1 MRIAAF
7 LLIIVGSIVV
17 ALSFVWPVLFPPE
30 SRWTDEQAEAHAKAG
45 THFHSVAMGGPG
57 RGKDRG
63 GSSGKA
69 AKKATASEIEA
80 ARLRWEE
87 SKAALNAA
95 QTEGRNTAGWLR
107 YGGAAIALI
116 GVAGLVLD
124 KKRPPKADSRP
135 NPFVLLD

>member
-7 LLIIVGSIVV
+7 LLITVGSIVV
-17 ALSFVWPVLFPPE
+17 ALSFLWPVLFPPE

-45 THFHSVAMGGPG
+45 THYHSIAMGGPG
-57 RGKDRG
+57 RGKTRG
-63 GSSGKA
+63 GKA
-69 AKKATASEIEA
+69 AKASESEIEA

-95 QTEGRNTAGWLR
+95 QQEGTNTAGWLR
-107 YGGAAIALI
+107 YGGAAIALV

-124 KKRPPKADSRP
+124 KRRGPKSDSRP
-135 NPFVLLD
+135 DPFVLLD